1 MAPISKKHLPFSEWP
16 AEDRSLWNSAFEPGD
31 AFDQRPADRL
41 SKATIV
47 GLRTAYARFL
57 GFLTS
62 NDPERLRLSPEDRP
76 ERQSIKM
83 FVEHLRQSCRD
94 TSIASLLHKLRLALG
109 LICPR
114 TDWSWLKVIAKRI
127 DAAAV
132 PRSLR
137 NPGLT
142 SADLYEVGIRL
153 MAKAENSEVLTRRV
167 SKEEALIYRD
177 GLIIALLA
185 VVPLRRRTLTALSI
199 DQHLVKI
206 GEYWLL
212 DIPAADTKTRRALDF
227 PLPEDLS
234 RQISLYIARFRSR
247 IPGAENHDG
256 LWPSTRGRPMDSGS
270 IYDAVRRRTTEAL
283 GFAVN
288 LHRFRLAAGNLW
300 SIADPANVRGVKDL
314 LGQTSFGTTE
324 KHYIGAQSRLAG
336 RALAKVLRPSRH

>member
-1 MAPISKKHLPFSEWP
+1 MLPTAKKHLAFSEWP
-16 AEDRSLWNSAFEPGD
+16 AKDRWLWNAAFEPGD
-31 AFDQRPADRL
+31 VFDQRPTDRL
-41 SKATIV
+41 STATIA
-47 GLRTAYARFL
+47 GLRTAYARFI
-57 GFLTS
+57 GFVAS
-62 NDPERLRLSPEDRP
+62 NDPQRLRLPPEDRP
-76 ERQSIKM
+76 EQASIKI
-83 FVEHLRQSCRD
+83 FVEHLRESCRD

-109 LICPR
+109 LICPQ

-127 DAAAV
+127 AARAI

-153 MAKAENSEVLTRRV
+153 MAKAEKSEASTRRL
-167 SKEEALIYRD
+167 SKEDALTYRD

-185 VVPLRRRTLTALSI
+185 VVPLRRRTLTALTI
-199 DQHLVKI
+199 NQHLVKI
-206 GEYWLL
+206 GECWLL
-212 DIPAADTKTRRALDF
+212 DIPAVDTKTRRALEF

-234 RQISLYIARFRSR
+234 RQISLFIARFRGRVS
-247 IPGAENHDG
+247 GAENHDG
-256 LWPSTRGRPMDSGS
+256 LWPSTRGKPMDSGS

-288 LHRFRLAAGNLW
+288 LHWFRLAAGNLW
-300 SIADPANVRGVKDL
+300 SITDPANVRGVKDL

-336 RALAKVLRPSRH
+336 RELAKVLRPKH

>member
-1 MAPISKKHLPFSEWP
+1 MPPTAKKHLRFAQWP
-16 AEDRSLWNSAFEPGD
+16 AEDQSLWNAAFELGD
-31 AFDQRPADRL
+31 AFDQRPVDRL
-41 SKATIV
+41 SKPTIV
-47 GLRTAYARFL
+47 GLRTAYARYL

-62 NDPERLRLSPEDRP
+62 NDSERLRRSPEIRP
-76 ERQSIKM
+76 ERESIKM

-109 LICPR
+109 LICPQ

-127 DAAAV
+127 NAAAI
-132 PRSLR
+132 PRSLD

-153 MAKAENSEVLTRRV
+153 MAKAENTGVSTRRV
-167 SKEEALIYRD
+167 SKEEALTYRD

-185 VVPLRRRTLTALSI
+185 VVPLRRRTLTALTI

-206 GEYWLL
+206 REYWLL
-212 DIPAADTKTRRALDF
+212 DIPAADTKMRRALEF
-227 PLPEDLS
+227 PLPEDTS
-234 RQISLYIARFRSR
+234 RQISLYLDRFRNM
-247 IPGAENHDG
+247 IPGANRHDG
-256 LWPSTRGRPMDSGS
+256 LWPSTRGRPMDSTS
-270 IYDAVRRRTTEAL
+270 IYDAVRRRTMKVL

-314 LGQTSFGTTE
+314 LGQSSFGTTE
-324 KHYIGAQSRLAG
+324 KHYIAAQSRLAG
-336 RALAKVLRPSRH
+336 RAHAKVLRPSRQ

>member
-1 MAPISKKHLPFSEWP
+1 MPPTAKKHLAFSEWP
-16 AEDRSLWNSAFEPGD
+16 AEDRSSWNSAFEPGD
-31 AFDQRPADRL
+31 DFDQGPADRL

-47 GLRTAYARFL
+47 GLGTAYARFL
-57 GFLTS
+57 GFLSS
-62 NDPERLRLSPEDRP
+62 NNPERLRLPPEIRT
-76 ERQSIKM
+76 ELESIKM

-94 TSIASLLHKLRLALG
+94 TSIASLLHKLRLALR

-114 TDWSWLKVIAKRI
+114 SDWSWLKIVAKRI
-127 DAAAV
+127 DAGAV

-142 SADLYEVGIRL
+142 SADLYEVGIRI
-153 MAKAENSEVLTRRV
+153 MAKAENSEASTRRV
-167 SKEEALIYRD
+167 SKEEALTYRD

-212 DIPAADTKTRRALDF
+212 DIPAADTKTRRALEF
-227 PLPEDLS
+227 PLPDQLS
-234 RQISLYIARFRSR
+234 RRISLYIARFRGR
-247 IPGAENHDG
+247 IPGAEKHDG
-256 LWPSTRGRPMDSGS
+256 LWPSTRGRPMASGS
-270 IYDAVRRRTTEAL
+270 IYDAVCRRTMEAL